1 MSDPNRVPEPIS
13 KLIEVFEDRLPEV
26 EFPGVTAASLR
37 VQAETVDAAADAL
50 AAAELALKQARAEHA
65 EAYRALET
73 AATRGLGYARVFAA
87 DDEQLAEALGSLE
100 LKPARGRKLAP
111 KKRGR
116 KPKAKPDNVAE
127 LPLAAESA

>member
-13 KLIEVFEDRLPEV
+13 KLIAVFDDHLPGV
-26 EFPGVTAASLR
+26 EFPGVSAESLR
-37 VQAETVDAAADAL
+37 TQAETVEAAADAL

-65 EAYRALET
+65 EAYRALEA
-73 AATRGLGYARVFAA
+73 AATQGLGYARVFAA
-87 DDEQLAEALGSLE
+87 DDEHLTEALGGLE
-100 LKPARGRKLAP
+100 LKPARGRKLPP

-116 KPKAKPDNVAE
+116 KPKAKLDNVAE